1 MSDPPTPGASDA
13 DIDFFR
19 DLARTKLAPSERP
32 RAVRVR
38 LSGLLL
44 GALMGLAYGLLSQSI
59 NEMLLPGVPLAHY
72 PFGALG
78 NCALAIGVGALI
90 GILCGWPQ
98 GSINGA
104 LAGALAMTAA
114 LEARGVII
122 NNLGIAQIAR
132 LDFAAIT
139 LAGAAVLLFFT
150 IPVAL
155 LLRWAIDSQF
165 ESRRPALS
173 WPRLRGPLALAAL
186 ACGAGA
192 LAYYP
197 GDTRHALRDMHALI
211 QKGLKAA
218 SVAALPGP
226 LRNENKVIDFMLS
239 ASPRYTL
246 EESEDPVLRRG
257 LGWLSRANSVII
269 VARFEGGWTL
279 VCLHERSGAAPE
291 CRSFRPNQAPRVND
305 MRAMGDERHTPLV
318 THRPR
323 SMRQAWATS

>member
-1 MSDPPTPGASDA
+1 MPESPPRGASEA
-13 DIDFFR
+13 DIAFFR
-19 DLARTKLAPSERP
+19 DLARTKLTPSEKP
-32 RAVRVR
+32 NAAGVR
-38 LSGLLL
+38 LSGLAL
-44 GALMGLAYGLLSQSI
+44 GALAGLAYGLLSQTI
-59 NEMLLPGVPLAHY
+59 NEMLLPGIPLAHY

-78 NCALAIGVGALI
+78 NCALAAVIGALV
-90 GILCGWPQ
+90 GVVCAWPA

-104 LAGALAMTAA
+104 LAGALTMTVA

-132 LDFAAIT
+132 LDFAAVT

-197 GDTRHALRDMHALI
+197 ADTRLALRDMNTLI
-211 QKGLKAA
+211 QRGLKAA
-218 SVAALPGP
+218 TVSALPEP

-257 LGWLSRANSVII
+257 LGWLSRANSVIV

-291 CRSFRPNQAPRVND
+291 CRSFRPNQSPRVND
-305 MRAMGDERHTPLV
+305 IRAMRLGQEQIT
-318 THRPR
+318 
-323 SMRQAWATS
+323 W